1 MFDQIRQEMLKDAFL
16 PYLTRTTHEDTRL
29 TRHVIEC
36 LSKLDSSRLTIPILK
51 LEGMTG
57 ALTRHFYNNL
67 CSLETPGRKTEYL
80 EVGTWKGSSL
90 VSAMYMN
97 GDTTHATVVDN
108 WSEFNTSFELDPV
121 TKLPHDID
129 PRGDFLKNMETFD
142 IKGVDVI
149 EADFFTIPL
158 KAPIDIYLYDGAH
171 AYEDQYK
178 AITYAWDALADD
190 AIIMIDDWSMTDV
203 KRGTMDALRDV
214 NAHIIQT
221 SEVTYPEGM
230 ESVTSGFWNGIGI
243 FVIKKRQ

>member
-1 MFDQIRQEMLKDAFL
+1 
-16 PYLTRTTHEDTRL
+16 
-29 TRHVIEC
+29 
-36 LSKLDSSRLTIPILK
+36 
-51 LEGMTG
+51 
-57 ALTRHFYNNL
+57 L

>member
-1 MFDQIRQEMLKDAFL
+1 MFDQIRSEMIKNMVL

-29 TRHVIEC
+29 TRHVIDC
-36 LSKLDSSRLTIPILK
+36 FVKLDSNRLSNQILK
-51 LEGMTG
+51 LDGMTG
-57 ALTRHFYNNL
+57 TLTRHFYNTM

-90 VSAMYMN
+90 VSAMYKN

-142 IKGVDVI
+142 IKSVDVI
-149 EADFFTIPL
+149 EADFFTVDL

-171 AYEDQYK
+171 AYEDHYK
-178 AITYAWDALADD
+178 AITHAWHALADD
-190 AIIMIDDWSMTDV
+190 AIILIDDWSIPDV

-221 SEVTYPEGM
+221 SEVTYPEGFGHQAD
-230 ESVTSGFWNGIGI
+230 GFWNGIGV